1 MSLNPEVSVVMSAFN
16 SEEFISDS
24 INSILNQEFKDFEF
38 IIVNDGST
46 DNTLSII
53 NKYQKIDNR
62 IKVINQKNCGIP
74 KSLNNAVSVANSNF
88 IARIDAD
95 DISLPSR
102 LSTQLKYLKSN
113 SNLGFVFSS
122 FILIDKS
129 GKKIQKKIIST
140 NSYQVRSNLL
150 NGINNIAHSSVM
162 FRKDLFFEVGKYR
175 NRFKKSQDIDLWIR
189 MTDKYEFSNAGS
201 EPLVFIRNHDNQIS
215 RNENDIFKYISILSY
230 LMRKNLRQDP
240 LDLKET
246 EFNKFFEW
254 IRNYL
259 HSSKEFVK
267 QEKIRE
273 FKLFFLNLDFS
284 LDHYYR
290 FFSNVLFSKYS
301 YIIILEKLVG
311 RSIYKDLY
319 KSWTQKI
326 NS

>member
-62 IKVINQKNCGIP
+62 IKVINQKNCGLTR
-74 KSLNNAVSVANSNF
+74 SLNNAVSVANSNF

-122 FILIDKS
+122 FNLIDKS

-189 MTDKYEFSNAGS
+189 MTDKYEFSNVAL
-201 EPLVFIRNHDNQIS
+201 EPLILIRNHDNQIT
-215 RNENDIFKYISILSY
+215 RNENDIYKYISILSY
-230 LMRKNLRQDP
+230 LMRKNSRQDP

-246 EFNKFFEW
+246 EFNRFFLW

-259 HSSKEFVK
+259 YSSKELIK

-273 FKLFFLNLDFS
+273 LKLFLLNLNFS
-284 LDHYYR
+284 LNHYSQ
-290 FFSNVLFSKYS
+290 FFSNVICSKYF
-301 YIIILEKLVG
+301 YIIIFDKLTG
-311 RSIYKDLY
+311 RSIFDDLY